1 MRRRIDP
8 AATSLALVI
17 TATIL
22 ATTASPLAAQ
32 RAQPVASP
40 EVHADGTFTLR
51 FRAPDAQ
58 QVTVIG
64 ELDGQTHP
72 MTKDENGVWSVTL
85 GPWAP
90 DVYNYQFLVDGIVA
104 MDPANPS
111 VKLGF
116 GGFPPANFVEIPADT
131 LLFYDAKPVPH
142 GSVRMETYH
151 SQSLGVPRT
160 LWVYTPPGYDEG
172 DGAYPVFYLLH
183 GSGNIDSSWILTG
196 RANLILD
203 NLIAEGLARPM
214 ILVMPFGYARQGVGI
229 APEIAGQTVAGGGNS
244 TTLFARDLLE
254 DVIPFIEN
262 KFRVLPGR
270 ENRALGGLSMGGGQ
284 TVAIGFANPDIFS
297 WLVIMSAGATNAPQ
311 SYPEF
316 FNAEVTDRMM
326 DLIWV
331 GIGEDDNL
339 TGASA
344 RALHEAL
351 TEHGI
356 EHVWRLTPGR
366 HEWNVWRHHLRE
378 VAPLLFQD

>member
-1 MRRRIDP
+1 
-8 AATSLALVI
+8 
-17 TATIL
+17 
-22 ATTASPLAAQ
+22 
-32 RAQPVASP
+32 
-40 EVHADGTFTLR
+40 
-51 FRAPDAQ
+51 
-58 QVTVIG
+58 VT
-64 ELDGQTHP
+64 
-72 MTKDENGVWSVTL
+72 
-85 GPWAP
+85 
-90 DVYNYQFLVDGIVA
+90 VA
-104 MDPANPS
+104 MD
-111 VKLGF
+111 
-116 GGFPPANFVEIPADT
+116 GGVAVGCVHVPVRVELSYDSASPWEVVATFV
-131 LLFYDAKPVPH
+131 
-142 GSVRMETYH
+142 
-151 SQSLGVPRT
+151 
-160 LWVYTPPGYDEG
+160 
-172 DGAYPVFYLLH
+172 GA
-183 GSGNIDSSWILTG
+183 G
-196 RANLILD
+196 
-203 NLIAEGLARPM
+203 
-214 ILVMPFGYARQGVGI
+214 
-229 APEIAGQTVAGGGNS
+229 AGGTDVPWS
-244 TTLFARDLLE
+244 FARDLLE

>member
-1 MRRRIDP
+1 
-8 AATSLALVI
+8 
-17 TATIL
+17 
-22 ATTASPLAAQ
+22 
-32 RAQPVASP
+32 
-40 EVHADGTFTLR
+40 
-51 FRAPDAQ
+51 RAPDAQ
-58 QVTVIG
+58 QVTVVG

>member
-1 MRRRIDP
+1 MRRRFDTP
-8 AATSLALVI
+8 KAHLTLVI
-17 TATIL
+17 AATIL
-22 ATTASPLAAQ
+22 ATTASQLSAQ
-32 RAQPVASP
+32 RAQPVTSP

-51 FRAPDAQ
+51 FRAPDAEE
-58 QVTVIG
+58 VTVIG

-90 DVYNYQFLVDGIVA
+90 DVYNYQFRVDGIIA

-116 GGFPPANFVEIPADT
+116 GGFPPANFVEVPADT
-131 LLFYDAKPVPH
+131 LSFYDARPVPH
-142 GSVRMETYH
+142 GSARMETYH
-151 SQSLGVPRT
+151 SNSLGVPRT

-172 DGAYPVFYLLH
+172 TESYPVFYLLH

-196 RANLILD
+196 RANLIMD
-203 NLIAEGLARPM
+203 NLIADGLARPM

-229 APEIAGQTVAGGGNS
+229 APEIAGESVAGGGNN
-244 TTLFARDLLE
+244 TTLFGRDLLE
-254 DVIPFIEN
+254 DVIPFIESR
-262 KFRVLPGR
+262 FRTLPGR

-284 TVAIGFANPDIFS
+284 TVAIGFSNPDVFS
-297 WLVIMSAGATNAPQ
+297 SLVVMSAGANNAPEN
-311 SYPEF
+311 YPEF
-316 FNAEVTDRMM
+316 FNAEVTNDRM

-356 EHVWRLTPGR
+356 DHIWRLTPGR

-378 VAPLLFQD
+378 VAPLLFQ